1 MRILK
6 LNPILRLLNSYM
18 VDSPQPANISYLWN
32 FGSLLGT
39 CLIIQILTGIFLAMH
54 YQPNV
59 ELAFDSV
66 EHIMRDVNMG
76 WAIRY
81 THANVA
87 SFFFIFVYAH
97 IARGLYYGSYK
108 SPRVAPWSIG
118 VVILVL
124 MIATAFLGLIILA
137 LNDIVLTNSSDF
149 TQYIN
154 HCAIGPLKCS
164 KRLNK
169 ILLERGGKIKPL
181 AVWEN
186 LTKPD
191 IKKEIIPV
199 IKPISGIYMIVNLS
213 AGKIYVGRAIPNQM
227 HNRFHRHLFDG
238 SGSKPVWDAV
248 QEYGLNNFAFLV
260 VEEFSNYTKNKH
272 QELEKLEAFYIKNY
286 GDYNIAGKNTTKAK
300 LAMRTNNSKA
310 RNNDLINS
318 TKSNF
323 IWTNNA
329 WWYIIYLIILILLL
343 SK

>member
-124 MIATAFLGLIILA
+124 MIATAFLGLTNLA
-137 LNDIVLTNSSDF
+137 QNDIVLTDPSYF

-154 HCAIGPLKCS
+154 HCTIGPFICS
-164 KRLNK
+164 KQLSL
-169 ILLERGGKIKPL
+169 ILHNRGGKIKPL

-186 LTKPD
+186 LTKPN
-191 IKKEIIPV
+191 IKKEISSV
-199 IKPISGIYMIVNLS
+199 IKPISGIYMIVNL
-213 AGKIYVGRAIPNQM
+213 ATDEIYVGCAGTNQM
-227 HNRFHRHLFDG
+227 QNRFYKHLFKG
-238 SGSKPVWDAV
+238 TGNKPVWIAV
-248 QEYGLNNFAFLV
+248 QKDGLNNFAFLV

-272 QELEKLEAFYIKNY
+272 KELLKLEDIYIKNY
-286 GDYNIAGKNTTKAK
+286 GDYNIVGNTKKTKLSNPSNK
-300 LAMRTNNSKA
+300 SKA
-310 RNNDLINS
+310 LNKVLINS

-323 IWTNNA
+323 IWINNV
-329 WWYIIYLIILILLL
+329 WWYIIYLIILILFL